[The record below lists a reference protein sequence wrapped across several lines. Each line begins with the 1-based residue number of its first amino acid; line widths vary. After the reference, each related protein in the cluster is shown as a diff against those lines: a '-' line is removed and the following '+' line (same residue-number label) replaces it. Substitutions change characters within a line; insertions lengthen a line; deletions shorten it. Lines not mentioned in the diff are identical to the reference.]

1 MAGHREALGIVLV
14 SDEGTQRLRC
24 EQERRSDTDEQ
35 EQRGVEAVMP
45 MNKVI
50 TVITVTRLNRRRAC
64 CRSISSRCP
73 GWRGAGVRG
82 GARNRGP
89 VVEQALHREHE
100 EI

>member
-1 MAGHREALGIVLV
+1 MAGHGEALGIVLL

-24 EQERRSDTDEQ
+24 EQERRSDMAEQ
-35 EQRGVEAVMP
+35 EQRGVVAVMP

-50 TVITVTRLNRRRAC
+50 TLTRLNRRRAC

-89 VVEQALHREHE
+89 VVEQALHGEDE

>member
-14 SDEGTQRLRC
+14 SDEGTQPLRC
-24 EQERRSDTDEQ
+24 EQERRSDMDEQ
-35 EQRGVEAVMP
+35 EQPGVEAVMP

-50 TVITVTRLNRRRAC
+50 TETRLNRRRAC

-89 VVEQALHREHE
+89 MVEQALHREHE

>member
-1 MAGHREALGIVLV
+1 MAGRGEALGIVLV
-14 SDEGTQRLRC
+14 SDEGTQRRQC
-24 EQERRSDTDEQ
+24 EQERRSDMDEQ
-35 EQRGVEAVMP
+35 EQRGVEEVMP
-45 MNKVI
+45 MK
-50 TVITVTRLNRRRAC
+50 VITVTRLNRRRAC

-89 VVEQALHREHE
+89 VVEQAVHGEDE

>member
-24 EQERRSDTDEQ
+24 EQERRSDMDEQ
-35 EQRGVEAVMP
+35 EQLGVEAVMP
-45 MNKVI
+45 MNK
-50 TVITVTRLNRRRAC
+50 VITVTRLNRRRAC

-89 VVEQALHREHE
+89 VVEQALHGEDE